1 MTALAVEPMPRDERW
16 AVIAAHAPNI
26 AATCGNY
33 LDQVA
38 VVLRPSSV
46 RAIDQA
52 LRLFC
57 SWLIEADPTVTS
69 VAGIARR
76 HVEDY
81 KLVLAR
87 AETHRGTPLRPTTI
101 RHRLGLLRVFFERL
115 IEWDHP
121 DAPVRNPILS
131 FDLPKLDEPLP
142 KFLDDEQA
150 AAFMTAARRLDPLR
164 RLVVE
169 MLARTGMRVGEF
181 CALAA
186 DAVTVLGD
194 ETVWLR
200 VPVGKLHNDRYIP
213 LHPAL
218 IELLEAWRAHA
229 QPGPSEWLIVN
240 AKGRPLDRHSVS
252 RMVARCARV
261 AGIGHVHPHQLR
273 HTLATQAINRG
284 MSLEA
289 IAALLGHKS
298 PRMTMVYARIADRTV
313 ADQYYNVADQVEALY
328 EANPTLPDDIDT
340 RAMARL
346 HAEHH
351 RLLGNGYCTR
361 PATLGCE
368 FEAACERCAHYQTG
382 PEFIPILTRQ
392 RDHATDRN
400 QDQRADLYTDLI
412 NRAQGA

>member
-1 MTALAVEPMPRDERW
+1 MTALAIERLPQDDRW
-16 AVIAAHAPNI
+16 ALIAQRAPML

-33 LDQVA
+33 LDQAA
-38 VVLRPSSV
+38 VVLRPSSISS
-46 RAIDQA
+46 IDQV

-57 SWLIEADPTVTS
+57 FWLTEHHPDVRS
-69 VAGIARR
+69 VAGVGRR
-76 HVEDY
+76 QIEDY

-87 AETHRGTPLRPTTI
+87 AETYRGTPLKATTI
-101 RHRLGLLRVFFERL
+101 KHRLGILRVFFERL

-121 DAPVRNPILS
+121 DAPVRNPVLS

-150 AAFMTAARRLDPLR
+150 AAFMAAARRLDPLR

-169 MLARTGMRVGEF
+169 MLARTGMRVGEI
-181 CALAA
+181 CDLAT

-194 ETVWLR
+194 QTIWLR
-200 VPVGKLHNDRYIP
+200 IPVGKLHNDRYIP

-218 IELLEAWRAHA
+218 VELLDAWRQHA
-229 QPGPSEWLIVN
+229 RPASSPWLITN
-240 AKGRPLDRHSVS
+240 QDRPLNRHSVT
-252 RMVARCARV
+252 RMVAHCGRL
-261 AGIGHVHPHQLR
+261 AGIGHVHPHRLR

-289 IAALLGHKS
+289 IAALLGHRS

-328 EANPTLPDDIDT
+328 QANPTLPPGVDA

-346 HAEHH
+346 QAEHH

-361 PATLGCE
+361 PATLDCR
-368 FEAACERCAHYQTG
+368 FEAICERCTHYDTG
-382 PEFIPILTRQ
+382 PAFVEILTRQ
-392 RDHATDRN
+392 RDHASDRN
-400 QDQRADLYTDLI
+400 QTDRAQLYTDLI
-412 NRAQGA
+412 HRAQAT

>member
-1 MTALAVEPMPRDERW
+1 MTALAVEPQPRDRRW
-16 AVIAAHAPNI
+16 AAIEAHAP
-26 AATCGNY
+26 AMAVTCGNY
-33 LDQVA
+33 LDQVS
-38 VVLRPSSV
+38 VSLRPSTVAS
-46 RAIDQA
+46 IDGA

-57 SWLIEADPTVTS
+57 SWLIRHDPAVVT
-69 VAGIARR
+69 VAGIART

-87 AETHRGTPLRPTTI
+87 SETSRGTPLKPATI

-121 DAPVRNPILS
+121 DAPLRNPILS

-150 AAFMTAARRLDPLR
+150 AAFMAVAKRLDPLR

-169 MLARTGMRVGEF
+169 MLARTGMRVGEL
-181 CALAA
+181 CDLSA

-194 ETVWLR
+194 QTIWLR
-200 VPVGKLHNDRYIP
+200 VPVGKLRNDRYIP
-213 LHPAL
+213 LHPNL
-218 IELLEAWRAHA
+218 IELLDTWRADT
-229 QPGPSEWLIVN
+229 QPGPSDWLITN
-240 AKGRPLDRHSVS
+240 RGNPLNRHSVT
-252 RMVARCARV
+252 RMVSRCGRI
-261 AGIGHVHPHQLR
+261 AGIGHVHPHRLR

-289 IAALLGHKS
+289 IAALLGHRS

-313 ADQYYNVADQVEALY
+313 AEEYYNVADQVEALY
-328 EANPTLPDDIDT
+328 QQNPSLPGDINP

-361 PATLGCE
+361 PAALGCD
-368 FEAACERCAHYQTG
+368 FEAACERCVHYDTG
-382 PEFIPILTRQ
+382 PEFVEILNRQ
-392 RDHATDRN
+392 RDHAVDRH
-400 QDQRADLYTDLI
+400 QDDRARLYTDLI
-412 NRAQGA
+412 NKAETA